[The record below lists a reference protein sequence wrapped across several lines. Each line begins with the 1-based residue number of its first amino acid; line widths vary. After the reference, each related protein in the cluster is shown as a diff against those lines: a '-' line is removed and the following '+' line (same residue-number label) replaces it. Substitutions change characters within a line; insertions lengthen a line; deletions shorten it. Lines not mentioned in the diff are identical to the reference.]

1 MDGTADII
9 RFKDE
14 RVYMQ
19 RYSIVLVTGI
29 VMLYAVP
36 VFIIGQEPWSLYSM
50 MRGAGICG
58 LISLSLGVL
67 LNLNKRAVKSVF
79 KRPFLRVHHTFVIIG
94 LFLISLHPLLYA
106 YLTGYLGVF
115 IPDITSLY
123 TFFETGGLSALL
135 LIYLAFFEGLVRMMI
150 RKHSGDISMPG
161 ISWIA
166 SCHST
171 CNAHWSDTQTPPL
184 VSVIVYG
191 LFFMVCIS
199 GVAVRMNG
207 RRQTMS

>member
-123 TFFETGGLSALL
+123 TFFATGGRSALL
-135 LIYLAFFEGLVRMMI
+135 LIYLAFFAGLVRMMI
-150 RKHSGDISMPG
+150 RKQWRYIHALAYPG
-161 ISWIA
+161 LLLATVHATLIG
-166 SCHST
+166 
-171 CNAHWSDTQTPPL
+171 QTLKHPL